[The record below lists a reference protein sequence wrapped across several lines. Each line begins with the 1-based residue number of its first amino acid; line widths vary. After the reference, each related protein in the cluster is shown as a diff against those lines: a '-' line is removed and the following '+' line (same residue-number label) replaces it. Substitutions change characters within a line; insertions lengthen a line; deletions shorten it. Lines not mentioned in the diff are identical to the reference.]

1 MNFMNILGAI
11 AENDISPEKVFDLVS
26 KIQNLDLDDESNIRI
41 VIREAA
47 LIAGKKIDKL
57 KEDAI
62 VKKIK
67 QNGINEDLLSLL

>member
-11 AENDISPEKVFDLVS
+11 AENDISPEKVFELVT
-26 KIQNLDLDDESNIRI
+26 KIQNMDLDDENNIRI
-41 VIREAA
+41 IIREAA
-47 LIAGKKIDKL
+47 VIAGKKIDKL

-67 QNGINEDLLSLL
+67 QNGINEDLLSML